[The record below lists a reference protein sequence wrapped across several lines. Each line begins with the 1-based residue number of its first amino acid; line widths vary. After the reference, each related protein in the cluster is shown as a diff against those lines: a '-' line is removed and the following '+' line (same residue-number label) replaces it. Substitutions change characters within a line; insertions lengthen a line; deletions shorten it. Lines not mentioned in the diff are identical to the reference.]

1 MMYDNDEGQFNDGD
15 SSDHDTEQMPV
26 SSLDF
31 SNDDSFGLSAEGS
44 LSRKLDRNV
53 IVLAVI
59 IATAVLG
66 LWSMRTLSTS
76 SAQMDAAATLPE
88 SLSVEPIDTSVLER
102 LAVSVPMGLD
112 LDGERDPF
120 AMWRPAALT
129 DHQALFEE
137 LVEEEPINTE
147 ALCEEWRAEI
157 DRVASLMALKSVLG
171 GGTSRLLVNIEGVLL
186 SKGETFDIAEME
198 MAFTVE
204 SSTARAVTLS
214 SYDATLDCWHEIE
227 LSMDSDG

>member
-1 MMYDNDEGQFNDGD
+1 MNDNDENNFSDGD
-15 SSDHDTEQMPV
+15 SSGDDTVQMQV

-31 SNDDSFGLSAEGS
+31 SNDDSFGLSSEGS
-44 LSRKLDRNV
+44 FSRKIDRNV

-76 SAQMDAAATLPE
+76 SAQMDAGSTLPE
-88 SLSVEPIDTSVLER
+88 SLSIEPIDTSVLER
-102 LAVSVPMGLD
+102 LAVSVPMGLA

-120 AMWRPAALT
+120 SMWRPAALT

-137 LVEEEPINTE
+137 LVEEEPIDVE

-157 DRVASLMALKSVLG
+157 DRVASLMELKSVLG

-186 SKGETFDIAEME
+186 SKGETFDIAEMN

-204 SSTARAVTLS
+204 SSTARAVMLS
-214 SYDATLDCWHEIE
+214 SYDTTLDCWHEIE